1 MSDKFQPGDKVYVTD
16 VTSEHHNR
24 VLTIKTLWHNAGG
37 FEWYDF
43 EERQGRYA
51 VEQQD
56 LAKVPESLVVEF
68 KDGDEAVHDPGVCV
82 NEEPH
87 KLVVDR
93 VGFFPGDTLRTP
105 AIRYYFA
112 DGTFLR
118 ADSVSKPEP
127 VKFEI
132 GDVVR
137 LNAPIFEKYT
147 EQKRIRIV
155 SEIDPHGKTLGGNT
169 YGFTS
174 GGWDRVGNL
183 EFVARPK
190 FKIGDEVS
198 VIPGAHWTISDVTY
212 NPESDEE
219 DRITYHGGELQWG
232 IERLVKKYEEP
243 AVQPETKFKA
253 GDRVRYNNKAK
264 NFGSADR
271 VRTIAGVRPETYRK
285 DSIAYNYVG
294 GGWDWESSLE
304 LADETSAI
312 VKSRTPGD
320 WAVKSEERF
329 KPGDVVTYISDSSLH
344 GKQFTIV
351 ERTEIDWDSNRES
364 YKFSNGAWDFS
375 DRLELVSSADDKFK
389 PGDRVSYNSKANS
402 YIPGHNPTFTIKGR
416 KHSFWTAKNECYEY
430 VEGGWDEAAILDLVT
445 EPAKEN
451 SVSTE
456 FKVGD
461 IVSVQGT
468 VSFVSESQPS
478 VDVKFDGV
486 SIPRKFP
493 NEALTLVER
502 PKVIEPKLPGEIW
515 TNNFNMKFIILG
527 DGKYFHVENRAIAV
541 LPEDTSHW
549 KRFQ

>member
-1 MSDKFQPGDKVYVTD
+1 MSRFNPGDKVYVTD

-118 ADSVSKPEP
+118 AESVSKPEP

-137 LNAPIFEKYT
+137 LTAPIFEKYT

-174 GGWDRVGNL
+174 GGWDRAGNL

-198 VIPGAHWTISDVTY
+198 VISGSHWTISDVTY
-212 NPESDEE
+212 NPEADEE

-320 WAVKSEERF
+320 WAV
-329 KPGDVVTYISDSSLH
+329 
-344 GKQFTIV
+344 
-351 ERTEIDWDSNRES
+351 
-364 YKFSNGAWDFS
+364 
-375 DRLELVSSADDKFK
+375 
-389 PGDRVSYNSKANS
+389 
-402 YIPGHNPTFTIKGR
+402 
-416 KHSFWTAKNECYEY
+416 
-430 VEGGWDEAAILDLVT
+430 T

-461 IVSVQGT
+461 IVSIQGV

-493 NEALTLVER
+493 NETLTLVER

-515 TNNFNMKFIILG
+515 TNNFDMKFIILG